1 MALIV
6 CAEGRLGMVASNAK
20 AAARTKRLTT
30 LAAFCLVNSTW
41 AKQVLAELNGLELVK
56 KKGEQALLVPQRQS
70 PDLNL
75 DDGVGELR
83 VLLLLLL

>member
-1 MALIV
+1 
-6 CAEGRLGMVASNAK
+6 MVWNWS
-20 AAARTKRLTT
+20 
-30 LAAFCLVNSTW
+30 
-41 AKQVLAELNGLELVK
+41 K

>member
-1 MALIV
+1 M
-6 CAEGRLGMVASNAK
+6 
-20 AAARTKRLTT
+20 
-30 LAAFCLVNSTW
+30 NSTW
-41 AKQVLAELNGLELVK
+41 AKQVLAELTGLELVK
-56 KKGEQALLVPQRQS
+56 KKGEQALIVPQRES

>member
-1 MALIV
+1 MA
-6 CAEGRLGMVASNAK
+6 
-20 AAARTKRLTT
+20 T

-41 AKQVLAELNGLELVK
+41 AKQVLAELTGLELVK

>member
-1 MALIV
+1 MA
-6 CAEGRLGMVASNAK
+6 
-20 AAARTKRLTT
+20 T

-41 AKQVLAELNGLELVK
+41 AKQVLAELTGLELVK
-56 KKGEQALLVPQRQS
+56 KKGEHALIVPHRQS

-75 DDGVGELR
+75 NDGVGELR

>member
-1 MALIV
+1 MQVQINWRVTA
-6 CAEGRLGMVASNAK
+6 
-20 AAARTKRLTT
+20 T

-41 AKQVLAELNGLELVK
+41 AKQVLAELTGLELVK
-56 KKGEQALLVPQRQS
+56 KKGEQALIVPHRQS

-75 DDGVGELR
+75 NDGVGELR